1 MKKLL
6 VFGLIATIVAVA
18 SLAGAASEPIKIGGN
33 YEVTG
38 GVATFGT
45 ACVNSTK
52 LYFDKINKQ
61 GGVLGR
67 QLELVVA
74 DNKSEAS
81 EAASAAKKLISQ
93 DKVVALVG
101 PVTSKNCLSAG
112 PIAQDA
118 KIPMITPT
126 GTNPAVTQVGDYIF
140 RACFI
145 DDFQGTV
152 MANFALKKL
161 KIKTA
166 AIFVD
171 NANDYSKGLAKFFKE
186 SFTKA
191 GGKIVIEEAFMA
203 GDKDFRTQLTKI
215 KMKNPGLIYVPAY
228 YQEDGLVAQQAR
240 ELGMNMPIMGGDG
253 WDSPDLVKIAGEKAL
268 NNIFFSNHYSKD
280 SKDPLSMAYVAEYK
294 AKYNMDPDALAAL
307 GYDAAVI
314 VVEAIKKAKSA
325 DPAKIR
331 AAMASLKVKGV
342 SGVVTFD
349 ANRNPIKS
357 AVVIELKNGLQTYN
371 STVNP

>member
-1 MKKLL
+1 MKKVVVL
-6 VFGLIATIVAVA
+6 GLIIAIVAMA
-18 SLAGAASEPIKIGGN
+18 SFVGAASEPIKIGAN

-52 LYFDKINKQ
+52 LYFDAINKK

-74 DNKSEAS
+74 DNKSDAGES
-81 EAASAAKKLISQ
+81 ASAAKKLISQ

-101 PVTSKNCLSAG
+101 PVTSKNCLSAA

-126 GTNPAVTQVGDYIF
+126 GTNPAVTLVGDYIF

-152 MANFALKKL
+152 MANFARKKL
-161 KIKTA
+161 KAKTA

-186 SFTKA
+186 SFVKS
-191 GGKIVIEEAFMA
+191 GGQIVIEEAFMA
-203 GDKDFRTQLTKI
+203 GDKDYRTQLTKI
-215 KMKNPGLIYVPAY
+215 RMKNPDFLYVPAY

-240 ELGMNMPIMGGDG
+240 ELGINAPIGGGDG
-253 WDSPDLVKIAGEKAL
+253 WDSPDLIKIAGAKAL
-268 NNIFFSNHYSKD
+268 NKVYFSNHYTPDSTDSFSK
-280 SKDPLSMAYVAEYK
+280 AYVK
-294 AKYNMDPDALAAL
+294 AYSAQYNMVPDALAAL
-307 GYDAAVI
+307 GYDAAI
-314 VVEAIKKAKSA
+314 ITVEAIKKAKST
-325 DPAKIR
+325 DGTKIR
-331 AAMASLKVKGV
+331 NAMASLKVKGV
-342 SGVVTFD
+342 SGLITFD
-349 ANRNPIKS
+349 ANRNPVKP
-357 AVVIELKNGLQTYN
+357 AVVIELKDGVQKYN
-371 STVNP
+371 STVKP

>member
-1 MKKLL
+1 MRKIFTL
-6 VFGLIATIVAVA
+6 GLIIAVA
-18 SLAGAASEPIKIGGN
+18 LVSTLMAAAADPIKIGAN

-45 ACVNSTK
+45 SCVNSTQ
-52 LYFDKINKQ
+52 LLFDSINKK
-61 GGVLGR
+61 GGILGR

-81 EAASAAKKLISQ
+81 ESASAATKLIAQ

-126 GTNPAVTQVGDYIF
+126 GTNPAVTLVGDYIF

-152 MANFALKKL
+152 MANFAIKTL

-186 SFTKA
+186 SFIKA
-191 GGKIVIEEAFMA
+191 GGKIVSEEAFMA

-215 KMKNPGLIYVPAY
+215 KMTKPGMIYVPAY
-228 YQEDGLVAQQAR
+228 YQEDGLITKQAR
-240 ELGMNMPIMGGDG
+240 ELGMKMAIMGGDG
-253 WDSPDLVKIAGEKAL
+253 WDSADLVKIAGEKAL
-268 NNIFFSNHYSKD
+268 NKVYFSNHYSAD
-280 SKDPLSMAYVAEYK
+280 SKDPLSVAYVKEYT
-294 AKYNMDPDALAAL
+294 AKYGSRPDALAAL
-307 GYDAAVI
+307 GYDAALI
-314 VVEAIKKAKSA
+314 VVEAIKKAGST
-325 DPAKIR
+325 DPTKIR
-331 AAMASLKVKGV
+331 DAMVSLKVKGV

-357 AVVIELKNGLQTYN
+357 AVVIELKNGVQTYN

>member
-1 MKKLL
+1 MKKLIAL
-6 VFGLIATIVAVA
+6 GLIILVI
-18 SLAGAASEPIKIGGN
+18 SLSAYAGAASEPIKIGGN

-52 LYFDKINKQ
+52 LYFDAINKK

-81 EAASAAKKLISQ
+81 EAASAMKKLIAQ
-93 DKVVALVG
+93 DKVVAVLG

-126 GTNPAVTQVGDYIF
+126 GTNPDVTKVGNYIF

-152 MANFALKKL
+152 MANFASKTLKA
-161 KIKTA
+161 KTA

-191 GGKIVIEEAFMA
+191 GGKIVSEEAFMA

-215 KMKNPGLIYVPAY
+215 KLKKPDVIYLPAY
-228 YQEDGLVAQQAR
+228 YQEDGLAAKQAR
-240 ELGMNMPIMGGDG
+240 ELGINAPILGGDG
-253 WDSPDLVKIAGEKAL
+253 WDSPDLLKIAGEKPL
-268 NNIFFSNHYSKD
+268 NNIYFSNHYSAD
-280 SKDPLSMAYVAEYK
+280 SKDPLSIAYVKEYT
-294 AKYNMDPDALAAL
+294 AKFNSRPDALAAL
-307 GYDAAVI
+307 GYDAAVLI
-314 VVEAIKKAKSA
+314 VEAIKKAGSD

-331 AAMASLKVKGV
+331 EALVASKVKGV
-342 SGVVTFD
+342 SGIITFD
-349 ANRNPIKS
+349 ANRNPVKS
-357 AVVIELKNGLQTYN
+357 AVVIELKNGVQTYKA
-371 STVNP
+371 TVNP

>member
-1 MKKLL
+1 VKKIL
-6 VFGLIATIVAVA
+6 VLGLIVLVIVMA
-18 SLAGAASEPIKIGGN
+18 SFVGAATEPIKIGGN

-52 LYFDKINKQ
+52 LYFDAINKK
-61 GGVLGR
+61 GGILGR

-74 DNKSEAS
+74 DNKSDAG
-81 EAASAAKKLISQ
+81 EAASAAQKLISQ

-118 KIPMITPT
+118 KIVMITPT
-126 GTNPAVTQVGDYIF
+126 GTNPAVTQIGNFIF

-152 MANFALKKL
+152 MANFALKTL
-161 KIKTA
+161 KVKTA

-171 NANDYSKGLAKFFKE
+171 NANDYSKGLAHFFKE
-186 SFTKA
+186 SFVKG
-191 GGKIVIEEAFMA
+191 GGKIVSEEAFMA
-203 GDKDFRTQLTKI
+203 GDKDYRTQLTKI
-215 KMKNPGLIYVPAY
+215 KMKNPAFLYVPAY

-240 ELGMNMPIMGGDG
+240 ELGINVPMGGGDG
-253 WDSPDLVKIAGEKAL
+253 WDSPDLIKIAGAQAL
-268 NNIFFSNHYSKD
+268 NKVYFSNHYSAD
-280 SKDPLSMAYVAEYK
+280 SKDPLSMAYVKDYTAAYSMK
-294 AKYNMDPDALAAL
+294 PDALAAL
-307 GYDAAVI
+307 GYDAAI
-314 VVEAIKKAKSA
+314 TVVQAIKKAKST
-325 DPAKIR
+325 DSQKIR
-331 AAMASLKVKGV
+331 DAMATLKFKGV
-342 SGVVTFD
+342 SGTITFD
-349 ANRNPIKS
+349 KDRNPIKS
-357 AVVIELKNGLQTYN
+357 AVIIELKDGVQTYN